1 MVEDFHAEHIQVTW
15 KAREMFLMPCK
26 TVREWDPTIVIKV
39 QSLAI
44 LTLNLTLEV
53 LEIPKSPGFS
63 AGACWHVASQWSNT
77 CDRRGAMAA
86 GVTAKGLRVVS
97 AESHHCNREF

>member
-1 MVEDFHAEHIQVTW
+1 
-15 KAREMFLMPCK
+15 MPCK
-26 TVREWDPTIVIKV
+26 TVREWGPTIVIEV

-63 AGACWHVASQWSNT
+63 TGACWHVASQWSNT
-77 CDRRGAMAA
+77 CDRRGDMAVPRDC
-86 GVTAKGLRVVS
+86 GWYQGFIQFHTDT
-97 AESHHCNREF
+97 